1 MDGPNY
7 RGRHHPVDN
16 APGGQ
21 RVAWPYRR
29 HLSATNDTMVTLG
42 PPQKTPEGIAELSA
56 RSRGLTQ
63 RHRTL
68 LLLIDGQR
76 SLDQVLHLA
85 HQAGVPR
92 AYMDELVALGLV
104 VAPSATGSP
113 GATLSPTL
121 PPMAAAPP
129 SQAPAPARPA
139 AGNPGAIDIELS
151 SDFVV
156 NGPGIGAGVNAGPGP
171 SRTPSRGP
179 AEGASVGPVDAT
191 LGADLEDDSDPWDD
205 NESFGRALST
215 SELSALDSS
224 DQSLAEA
231 RHVLLQALRQEAPVS
246 GAVTMLR
253 VRRARNREALVA
265 LLPEVEQKIG
275 SQRHL
280 SDAARILR
288 RVHELLAV

>member
-1 MDGPNY
+1 
-7 RGRHHPVDN
+7 
-16 APGGQ
+16 
-21 RVAWPYRR
+21 
-29 HLSATNDTMVTLG
+29 MVTLG

-104 VAPSATGSP
+104 AVP
-113 GATLSPTL
+113 GAPGGPGSVPPPSL
-121 PPMAAAPP
+121 PPVAATPP
-129 SQAPAPARPA
+129 PLAPAPARPA
-139 AGNPGAIDIELS
+139 PAAPGAIDIVLN

-156 NGPGIGAGVNAGPGP
+156 NGPGAGAQPGAADHAP
-171 SRTPSRGP
+171 G
-179 AEGASVGPVDAT
+179 D
-191 LGADLEDDSDPWDD
+191 ADLADDSDPWDD
-205 NESFGRALST
+205 NESFGRALSA

>member
-1 MDGPNY
+1 
-7 RGRHHPVDN
+7 
-16 APGGQ
+16 
-21 RVAWPYRR
+21 
-29 HLSATNDTMVTLG
+29 MVTLG

-104 VAPSATGSP
+104 VAPAAAGAQGSA
-113 GATLSPTL
+113 L
-121 PPMAAAPP
+121 PPLLPLVAAAPP
-129 SQAPAPARPA
+129 LMEPAPARPA
-139 AGNPGAIDIELS
+139 PANPGAIDIELS

-156 NGPGIGAGVNAGPGP
+156 SGPGVGP
-171 SRTPSRGP
+171 SR
-179 AEGASVGPVDAT
+179 GASVGPRLGPVEGT
-191 LGADLEDDSDPWDD
+191 PGADLEDDSDPWDD

>member
-1 MDGPNY
+1 
-7 RGRHHPVDN
+7 
-16 APGGQ
+16 
-21 RVAWPYRR
+21 
-29 HLSATNDTMVTLG
+29 MVTLG

-76 SLDQVLHLA
+76 SLDQVLSLA

-104 VAPSATGSP
+104 
-113 GATLSPTL
+113 
-121 PPMAAAPP
+121 AAPP
-129 SQAPAPARPA
+129 ALPPSAAAASAPAPAASATRSA
-139 AGNPGAIDIELS
+139 IDIDIELGS
-151 SDFVV
+151 NFVDSLPGA
-156 NGPGIGAGVNAGPGP
+156 GPGIGSSAIP
-171 SRTPSRGP
+171 SRSAAESPSPGRIEP
-179 AEGASVGPVDAT
+179 DPDVDP
-191 LGADLEDDSDPWDD
+191 EDDADPWDD
-205 NESFGRALST
+205 NEAFGRALSA
-215 SELSALDSS
+215 SELSALDLS

-231 RHVLLQALRQEAPVS
+231 RNVLLQALRQEAPVA

-253 VRRARNREALVA
+253 VRRARNREALAA
-265 LLPEVEQKIG
+265 LLPEVAQKIS

-288 RVHELLAV
+288 RVQELLAV

>member
-1 MDGPNY
+1 
-7 RGRHHPVDN
+7 
-16 APGGQ
+16 
-21 RVAWPYRR
+21 
-29 HLSATNDTMVTLG
+29 MVTLG

-56 RSRGLTQ
+56 RSRGLSQ

-76 SLDQVLHLA
+76 SFDQVLSLA

-104 VAPSATGSP
+104 VVPAAAGTQGTAIPP
-113 GATLSPTL
+113 PL
-121 PPMAAAPP
+121 PPMATAMPP
-129 SQAPAPARPA
+129 SPAIAPARA
-139 AGNPGAIDIELS
+139 ALATPSPIDIELG

-156 NGPGIGAGVNAGPGP
+156 NSP
-171 SRTPSRGP
+171 
-179 AEGASVGPVDAT
+179 SVGPGT
-191 LGADLEDDSDPWDD
+191 GPSGAAPSRSPTESPAQGGLESAPDLDLEDDPDPWDD
-205 NESFGRALST
+205 NESFGRALSA
-215 SELSALDSS
+215 SELSALDLS

-231 RHVLLQALRQEAPVS
+231 RNVLLQALRQEAPVA

-253 VRRARNREALVA
+253 VRRARSREALVA

>member
-1 MDGPNY
+1 MGWPNY
-7 RGRHHPVDN
+7 RVRRHPVDN

-156 NGPGIGAGVNAGPGP
+156 NGPGIGAGVSAGPGP
-171 SRTPSRGP
+171 SRTS
-179 AEGASVGPVDAT
+179 SLGPVDAT

>member
-7 RGRHHPVDN
+7 RGTRHPVDN

-29 HLSATNDTMVTLG
+29 HLSATSDTMVTLG

-104 VAPSATGSP
+104 VAPSATGTP
-113 GATLSPTL
+113 GATLAPTL
-121 PPMAAAPP
+121 PPTAAPL
-129 SQAPAPARPA
+129 SQASAPARPA
-139 AGNPGAIDIELS
+139 PGNPGAIDIELG
-151 SDFVV
+151 SDVVV
-156 NGPGIGAGVNAGPGP
+156 NGPGVNVGASP
-171 SRTPSRGP
+171 SQGPSRGP
-179 AEGASVGPVDAT
+179 AEGTGLGPVDST

>member
-1 MDGPNY
+1 MRRAVKLGARPE
-7 RGRHHPVDN
+7 R
-16 APGGQ
+16 Q
-21 RVAWPYRR
+21 RT
-29 HLSATNDTMVTLG
+29 SATSDKMVTLG

-76 SLDQVLHLA
+76 SLDQVLSLA

-104 VAPSATGSP
+104 VAPAAAGP
-113 GATLSPTL
+113 QGPAIVPPTL
-121 PPMAAAPP
+121 PPIAAATPA
-129 SQAPAPARPA
+129 QAPAAPA
-139 AGNPGAIDIELS
+139 ATPGAIDIELGN
-151 SDFVV
+151 DFVV
-156 NGPGIGAGVNAGPGP
+156 SGPDVSLGV
-171 SRTPSRGP
+171 TPSRGAAESP
-179 AEGASVGPVDAT
+179 AAGRVEPGPDVN
-191 LGADLEDDSDPWDD
+191 LEDDSDPWDD
-205 NESFGRALST
+205 NEAFGRALSA
-215 SELSALDSS
+215 SELSALDLS

-231 RHVLLQALRQEAPVS
+231 RNVLLQALRQEAPVA

>member
-1 MDGPNY
+1 
-7 RGRHHPVDN
+7 
-16 APGGQ
+16 
-21 RVAWPYRR
+21 
-29 HLSATNDTMVTLG
+29 MVTLG

-104 VAPSATGSP
+104 VTPGMAGSLGGALTAPPAPVAATPS
-113 GATLSPTL
+113 
-121 PPMAAAPP
+121 PMASAVERPAPP
-129 SQAPAPARPA
+129 V
-139 AGNPGAIDIELS
+139 PGVIDIELD
-151 SDFVV
+151 SDVV
-156 NGPGIGAGVNAGPGP
+156 APAPVGGPGARPDAAD
-171 SRTPSRGP
+171 SLP
-179 AEGASVGPVDAT
+179 A
-191 LGADLEDDSDPWDD
+191 ADLEDDPDPWDD
-205 NESFGRALST
+205 NESFGRALSA

>member
-1 MDGPNY
+1 
-7 RGRHHPVDN
+7 
-16 APGGQ
+16 
-21 RVAWPYRR
+21 
-29 HLSATNDTMVTLG
+29 MVTLG

-76 SLDQVLHLA
+76 SLDQVLSLA

-104 VAPSATGSP
+104 VVPATAGMQGLALP
-113 GATLSPTL
+113 PTL
-121 PPMAAAPP
+121 PPIAAATPP
-129 SQAPAPARPA
+129 PPAPVPARVAVPA
-139 AGNPGAIDIELS
+139 TPNAIDIELGN
-151 SDFVV
+151 DFMVS
-156 NGPGIGAGVNAGPGP
+156 GPGAGPSVGPHFSPTGGPSRAGVENPGP
-171 SRTPSRGP
+171 SRVEPDP
-179 AEGASVGPVDAT
+179 DVG
-191 LGADLEDDSDPWDD
+191 LEDDSDPWDD
-205 NESFGRALST
+205 NESFGRALSA
-215 SELSALDSS
+215 SELSALDLS

-231 RHVLLQALRQEAPVS
+231 RNVLLQALRQEAPVA

>member
-1 MDGPNY
+1 
-7 RGRHHPVDN
+7 
-16 APGGQ
+16 
-21 RVAWPYRR
+21 
-29 HLSATNDTMVTLG
+29 MVTLG

-104 VAPSATGSP
+104 ATP
-113 GATLSPTL
+113 GAMVNLGSVGGVPAPLPPPIAATP
-121 PPMAAAPP
+121 PPMA
-129 SQAPAPARPA
+129 SAPARPA
-139 AGNPGAIDIELS
+139 PAAPGPIDIELN
-151 SDFVV
+151 SDFVA
-156 NGPGIGAGVNAGPGP
+156 NGPGTAP
-171 SRTPSRGP
+171 
-179 AEGASVGPVDAT
+179 GASLGAADRMP
-191 LGADLEDDSDPWDD
+191 GADLEDDSDPWDD

>member
-1 MDGPNY
+1 
-7 RGRHHPVDN
+7 
-16 APGGQ
+16 
-21 RVAWPYRR
+21 
-29 HLSATNDTMVTLG
+29 MVTLD

-104 VAPSATGSP
+104 AAP
-113 GATLSPTL
+113 GAAGSLGSVL
-121 PPMAAAPP
+121 PPLPMAAPP
-129 SQAPAPARPA
+129 SPLGSAAPARPA
-139 AGNPGAIDIELS
+139 PGGIDIELN
-151 SDFVV
+151 SDFVA
-156 NGPGIGAGVNAGPGP
+156 NGPGSGPGV
-171 SRTPSRGP
+171 RP
-179 AEGASVGPVDAT
+179 AAADPMP
-191 LGADLEDDSDPWDD
+191 GADLVDDSDPWDD

>member
-1 MDGPNY
+1 
-7 RGRHHPVDN
+7 
-16 APGGQ
+16 
-21 RVAWPYRR
+21 
-29 HLSATNDTMVTLG
+29 MVTLG

-104 VAPSATGSP
+104 ATPGAAGSP
-113 GATLSPTL
+113 GNVPPPSPT
-121 PPMAAAPP
+121 PMAATP
-129 SQAPAPARPA
+129 SPTEPARPA
-139 AGNPGAIDIELS
+139 PAAPGAIDIELT
-151 SDFVV
+151 SDFVGD
-156 NGPGIGAGVNAGPGP
+156 GPGAGTTDHTPG
-171 SRTPSRGP
+171 
-179 AEGASVGPVDAT
+179 VDP
-191 LGADLEDDSDPWDD
+191 EDDSDPWDD

-288 RVHELLAV
+288 RVQELLAV

>member
-1 MDGPNY
+1 
-7 RGRHHPVDN
+7 
-16 APGGQ
+16 
-21 RVAWPYRR
+21 
-29 HLSATNDTMVTLG
+29 MVNLG
-42 PPQKTPEGIAELSA
+42 PPHKTPEGIAELSA

-76 SLDQVLHLA
+76 SLEQVLSLA

-104 VAPSATGSP
+104 VAPAAAGPP
-113 GATLSPTL
+113 GPAAH
-121 PPMAAAPP
+121 PPAAPP
-129 SQAPAPARPA
+129 VAAATPPSAAVPAHA
-139 AGNPGAIDIELS
+139 ASAVPSTIDIELGN
-151 SDFVV
+151 DIVV
-156 NGPGIGAGVNAGPGP
+156 NRPVGAEPEP
-171 SRTPSRGP
+171 
-179 AEGASVGPVDAT
+179 EGA
-191 LGADLEDDSDPWDD
+191 LEDDPWDD
-205 NESFGRALST
+205 SETFGRALSS
-215 SELSALDSS
+215 SELAALDLS

-231 RHVLLQALRQEAPVS
+231 RNVLLQALRQEAPVA
-246 GAVTMLR
+246 GALTMLR

>member
-1 MDGPNY
+1 
-7 RGRHHPVDN
+7 
-16 APGGQ
+16 
-21 RVAWPYRR
+21 
-29 HLSATNDTMVTLG
+29 MVTLG

-104 VAPSATGSP
+104 VTPGMANSLGHMPPAPPPGVASAPPPSA
-113 GATLSPTL
+113 L
-121 PPMAAAPP
+121 
-129 SQAPAPARPA
+129 APARPA
-139 AGNPGAIDIELS
+139 LDAIDIELGN
-151 SDFVV
+151 DLMLG
-156 NGPGIGAGVNAGPGP
+156 GPGADPGARLEDADSVPAAG
-171 SRTPSRGP
+171 
-179 AEGASVGPVDAT
+179 
-191 LGADLEDDSDPWDD
+191 LEDDSDPWDD

>member
-1 MDGPNY
+1 
-7 RGRHHPVDN
+7 
-16 APGGQ
+16 
-21 RVAWPYRR
+21 
-29 HLSATNDTMVTLG
+29 MVTLG

-63 RHRTL
+63 RHRTM

-76 SLDQVLHLA
+76 SLDQVLSLA

-104 VAPSATGSP
+104 VVPAAP
-113 GATLSPTL
+113 GAQAAAVAPPTL
-121 PPMAAAPP
+121 PPVAAATPP
-129 SQAPAPARPA
+129 LAPVPAS
-139 AGNPGAIDIELS
+139 PGAIDIELG
-151 SDFVV
+151 SDLEATSPVD
-156 NGPGIGAGVNAGPGP
+156 GPGIAPARSNAE
-171 SRTPSRGP
+171 TP
-179 AEGASVGPVDAT
+179 APVRVEPDPHV
-191 LGADLEDDSDPWDD
+191 DLEDDSDPWDD
-205 NESFGRALST
+205 NEAFGRALSA
-215 SELSALDSS
+215 SELSALDLS

-231 RHVLLQALRQEAPVS
+231 RNVLLQALRQEAPVA

>member
-1 MDGPNY
+1 M
-7 RGRHHPVDN
+7 DN

-21 RVAWPYRR
+21 GVAWPYRQR
-29 HLSATNDTMVTLG
+29 FSAASDTMVTLG
-42 PPQKTPEGIAELSA
+42 PPQKTPEGIAELST

-104 VAPSATGSP
+104 MAPSATGTQ
-113 GATLSPTL
+113 GATHAAT
-121 PPMAAAPP
+121 PPVTAAAPP
-129 SQAPAPARPA
+129 PQAPGPARLA
-139 AGNPGAIDIELS
+139 AGNLGAIDIELGN
-151 SDFVV
+151 DFVV
-156 NGPGIGAGVNAGPGP
+156 NGADAGVGVGTGQA
-171 SRTPSRGP
+171 PSRGP
-179 AEGASVGPVDAT
+179 GEGASLGPINGPLRT
-191 LGADLEDDSDPWDD
+191 DLEDDSDPWDD
-205 NESFGRALST
+205 SESFGRALST

>member
-1 MDGPNY
+1 
-7 RGRHHPVDN
+7 
-16 APGGQ
+16 
-21 RVAWPYRR
+21 
-29 HLSATNDTMVTLG
+29 MVTLG

-104 VAPSATGSP
+104 VTPGMAGSLGNVPAAP
-113 GATLSPTL
+113 L
-121 PPMAAAPP
+121 PPVASPPSPMAPVPAPP
-129 SQAPAPARPA
+129 AWTA
-139 AGNPGAIDIELS
+139 PGAIDIEIGGDLAAQS
-151 SDFVV
+151 
-156 NGPGIGAGVNAGPGP
+156 PGAGPGARLDAAD
-171 SRTPSRGP
+171 SVP
-179 AEGASVGPVDAT
+179 A
-191 LGADLEDDSDPWDD
+191 ADLEDDSDPWDD
-205 NESFGRALST
+205 NESFGRALSA

-288 RVHELLAV
+288 RVQELLAV

>member
-1 MDGPNY
+1 
-7 RGRHHPVDN
+7 
-16 APGGQ
+16 
-21 RVAWPYRR
+21 
-29 HLSATNDTMVTLG
+29 MVTLG

-104 VAPSATGSP
+104 ATP
-113 GATLSPTL
+113 GAGSVLPPSL
-121 PPMAAAPP
+121 PPMSATP
-129 SQAPAPARPA
+129 SPLGAAPARPA
-139 AGNPGAIDIELS
+139 SAAPGAIDIELN
-151 SDFVV
+151 SDFVA
-156 NGPGIGAGVNAGPGP
+156 NSPGVGP
-171 SRTPSRGP
+171 S
-179 AEGASVGPVDAT
+179 ASPVAADPPGT
-191 LGADLEDDSDPWDD
+191 DLEDDSDPWDD
-205 NESFGRALST
+205 NESFGRALSA

-288 RVHELLAV
+288 RVQELLAV

>member
-1 MDGPNY
+1 
-7 RGRHHPVDN
+7 
-16 APGGQ
+16 
-21 RVAWPYRR
+21 
-29 HLSATNDTMVTLG
+29 MVTLG

-104 VAPSATGSP
+104 VAPAAAGTQG
-113 GATLSPTL
+113 GALSPTL
-121 PPMAAAPP
+121 PPMAAAPSP
-129 SQAPAPARPA
+129 LDSAPARPA
-139 AGNPGAIDIELS
+139 SATPGAIDIELG

-156 NGPGIGAGVNAGPGP
+156 NGPGMGPGRGP
-171 SRTPSRGP
+171 SGAPTQGPGEGPSLGP
-179 AEGASVGPVDAT
+179 AEGTP
-191 LGADLEDDSDPWDD
+191 GAELDDDSDPWDD